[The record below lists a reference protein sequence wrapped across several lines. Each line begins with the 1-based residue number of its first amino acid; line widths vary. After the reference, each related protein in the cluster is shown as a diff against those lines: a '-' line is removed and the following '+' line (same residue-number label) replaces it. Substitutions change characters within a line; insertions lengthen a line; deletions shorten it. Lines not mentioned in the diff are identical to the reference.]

1 MGAGIFI
8 SLCWWQSDVSS
19 HQRLEMGR
27 IEEGMLSPHNSKEL
41 PMEATPALLG
51 TGNTSTV

>member
-51 TGNTSTV
+51 TGNTSMV